1 MKMVIMQDLPV
12 QCSLNLNMNHA
23 KEKPQVLD
31 YAIYVMNTVNDVA
44 GEAGFAPI
52 PDEEAEQLKSELEE
66 LK

>member
-1 MKMVIMQDLPV
+1 MFTY
-12 QCSLNLNMNHA
+12 LNMNHA